1 MVYTGV
7 TIGFE
12 QTVYNVT
19 EGVDASVE
27 ICAVLT
33 TGTLEREAV
42 VTFSTSDG
50 TATSIGMSMSLPDDL
65 YSKSGLATSATMEPL

>member
-1 MVYTGV
+1 MINLLAGV

-12 QTVYNVT
+12 QTVYSAT

-33 TGTLEREAV
+33 QGTLERETIV
-42 VTFSTSDG
+42 MFSTSDG
-50 TATSIGMSMSLPDDL
+50 TATALGMSMSLPDEQ
-65 YSKSGLATSATMEPL
+65 A

>member
-1 MVYTGV
+1 MRLLYIHVGV

-12 QTVYNVT
+12 MTVYIAT

-27 ICAVLT
+27 LCAVLT
-33 TGTLEREAV
+33 SGTLEREAV

-50 TATSIGMSMSLPDDL
+50 TATSLGMCMSIP
-65 YSKSGLATSATMEPL
+65 YECMPLIKCIVT

>member
-12 QTVYNVT
+12 QTVYSAI

-27 ICAVLT
+27 LCAVLKA
-33 TGTLEREAV
+33 GTLEREAV

-50 TATSIGMSMSLPDDL
+50 TATSVGMSMSLPDDL
-65 YSKSGLATSATMEPL
+65 YS